1 MATQKKHN
9 IGMLGLNKQHKVG
22 PNQNLVQATCKL

>member
-9 IGMLGLNKQHKVG
+9 IGMLGLNKQHKVV
-22 PNQNLVQATCKL
+22 PNLVQATCKL